1 MFLRSFTEALA
12 TLRSY
17 CYSNDHYATLMQSFK
32 LLPHTCG
39 CVHTASGVCST
50 GCEVKGVKF
59 LRVVVY
65 SMSMSGYAFGSLRL
79 EGLQNVHVW
88 YSDIIFTI
96 AIPPKTRMHTFIA
109 QEGQFAT
116 CLPTNVPRLQL
127 L

>member
-1 MFLRSFTEALA
+1 MFWMYLRSSTEALV

-65 SMSMSGYAFGSLRL
+65 SMSIFGYARLDSGSD
-79 EGLQNVHVW
+79 LQ
-88 YSDIIFTI
+88 
-96 AIPPKTRMHTFIA
+96 
-109 QEGQFAT
+109 
-116 CLPTNVPRLQL
+116 QL
-127 L
+127 TDFSKLST